1 MSMSMPQRNSLDVMA
16 RLLEESVAFFRL
28 AQNFVRD
35 PEAMDAFRT
44 AADMRA
50 LLLNDLR
57 ASAAVGN
64 SMPQSAGL
72 PESLSYALLR
82 QRFDPHRPER
92 SAVDLLQRETAML
105 ALIEKVFRESTNFR
119 VRRLMQ
125 NCVQLFQRD
134 ARIWSRLARRMTR
147 AA

>member
-1 MSMSMPQRNSLDVMA
+1 MTTAQPNSIDVMA
-16 RLLEESVAFFRL
+16 SWLEQSLSFFRQ
-28 AQNFVRD
+28 AQNVVHD
-35 PEAMDAFRT
+35 PEASDAFRT
-44 AADMRA
+44 AADLRA

-64 SMPQSAGL
+64 STPESAGL
-72 PESLSYALLR
+72 PESLSYAVLQ

-92 SAVDLLQRETAML
+92 SALDLLQRETAML
-105 ALIEKVFRESTNFR
+105 ALIERVFRESTNFR

-134 ARIWSRLARRMTR
+134 ARIWSRLARRLTR